1 VEHEERVC
9 IDERKDV
16 EGEEKERRM
25 RRVKGKRRVKAK
37 MRVKSLWGGG
47 RGLDIL
53 SAI

>member
-1 VEHEERVC
+1 
-9 IDERKDV
+9 V

-47 RGLDIL
+47 RGLNIL